1 MPEVDARGVA
11 TGLALTI
18 LVAIALAIVG
28 FPPISALIGLA
39 VGGYAAGR
47 MAGRDGLFHGAVVG
61 VLAIIAAS
69 IAASAG
75 NATVSNVLADT
86 LTIVVSDV
94 LFLLSA
100 SAGGWIATRS

>member
-11 TGLALTI
+11 TGLSLTI
-18 LVAIALAIVG
+18 LVAILLAIFG
-28 FPPISALIGLA
+28 FPPISALIGLVA
-39 VGGYAAGR
+39 GGYAAGR
-47 MAGRDGLFHGAVVG
+47 MAGRDGLFHGAAVG
-61 VLAIIAAS
+61 VLSIIVAS

-75 NATVSNVLADT
+75 NSTVSNVLADT

-100 SAGGWIATRS
+100 SAGGWLATRS